1 MYFYLKKIEI
11 LFHFH
16 TVLYILET
24 FIQRNFK
31 IMSAFAVNNIPDS
44 NVVVRRCSHCRL
56 PGHKVN
62 VCREAFIDGNTHHE
76 FLLEIIYAHLN
87 SDNLDATPIIVKS
100 YLRNLT
106 LAQLKLIT
114 YIHEDINIF
123 SYQLFHQNLIT
134 FDQAAM
140 LLKVDI
146 ITVLG
151 YYYQSYYRNLEVEG
165 YLQSTPPP
173 SVRKIEIESIQV
185 IPCKETKF
193 QCPICIEQV
202 NDTSRITTNCGHDVC
217 TTCFDNYLSSLQNA
231 ASAKI
236 PSCCLCRANITTL
249 TFTSADCCNDIK
261 KYLKCKIV

>member
-1 MYFYLKKIEI
+1 
-11 LFHFH
+11 
-16 TVLYILET
+16 
-24 FIQRNFK
+24 
-31 IMSAFAVNNIPDS
+31 MSAFDIDIADS
-44 NVVVRRCSHCRL
+44 NVIVRRCSHCRL

-62 VCREAFIDGNTHHE
+62 VCREAYIDGNTHHE
-76 FLLEIIYAHLN
+76 FLLEIIYAHIN
-87 SDNLDATPIIVKS
+87 YDNLGEIHIAVKS

-106 LAQLKLIT
+106 LSQLKLIT

-165 YLQSTPPP
+165 Y
-173 SVRKIEIESIQV
+173 IQV
-185 IPCKETKF
+185 LPSILRKFELVSSVLYLETTMDSDSKF

-217 TTCFDNYLSSLQNA
+217 NNCFDNYLSLLQNA
-231 ASAKI
+231 ALAKI

-249 TFTSADCCNDIK
+249 TFTSAECCDYIKK
-261 KYLKCKIV
+261 KYLKCKFV